1 MTIIFALSC
10 ALFYGMGDYAG
21 GRAARSAT
29 SASVTATAQAAGML
43 VLIPAVLIVH
53 GTLTWRA
60 VIAGV
65 LGGISGEIGLL
76 LLYSALSR
84 AAMAVVSPITA
95 VLTAIVP
102 VIAGAILGETLSRQ
116 QWSGCALA
124 LGAILLISRG
134 GSTDGSGPA
143 YQSRPT
149 FAVFGICLA
158 AGTGFGLFVVALDR
172 AGDGVGLWPLVAARP
187 VGTLLA
193 TTYALITH
201 VRPMVRKAVLPLASA
216 AGVLDVTANAFA
228 ALAAQRGKVAIAG
241 VLIALYPA
249 STVALASKLDHE
261 PINRSQVAGFAA
273 AIVAVLLI
281 SLSS

>member
-1 MTIIFALSC
+1 
-10 ALFYGMGDYAG
+10 MGDYAG
-21 GRAARSAT
+21 GRATRLEA

-43 VLIPAVLIVH
+43 VLIPAVLLVDGH
-53 GTLTWRA
+53 LTWRA

-95 VLTAIVP
+95 VLTAVIP
-102 VIAGAILGETLSRQ
+102 VLAGAILGEPLTPQ
-116 QWSGCALA
+116 QWGGAGLA
-124 LGAILLISRG
+124 FGAIMLISQG
-134 GSTDGSGPA
+134 GTTDGLGPA
-143 YQSRPT
+143 HHARPT
-149 FAVFGICLA
+149 LGVVGLCLA

-172 AGDGVGLWPLVAARP
+172 AGEGVGLWPLVAARP

-193 TTYALITH
+193 TSYALMTH
-201 VRPMVRKAVLPLASA
+201 VRPMVRKASLPLASA

-249 STVALASKLDHE
+249 STVALARTLDKE
-261 PINRSQVAGFAA
+261 PMTRTQLVGFATA
-273 AIVAVLLI
+273 VVAVLLI
-281 SLSS
+281 AL